1 MVAYFFGRLLS
12 RRSLNQVWAGSW
24 TPVSIQLSCLCVCV
38 WCVCVC
44 GVCVCVG
51 VCVGVFMLVCGVCV
65 CGCVH
70 ACVCVRACVH
80 TCMCAYVRE
89 VERER
94 ERGRLWRKLVHVCH
108 FLSVMMFC
116 FFDQALKHWFQ
127 TGWGMLCRWLDWYE
141 TGTVPGRN
149 WTIEQIKIWWKFTH
163 GRPVTIFIPHVHVWY
178 MAYISA
184 HVSLLS

>member
-1 MVAYFFGRLLS
+1 M
-12 RRSLNQVWAGSW
+12 
-24 TPVSIQLSCLCVCV
+24 
-38 WCVCVC
+38 CVC

-94 ERGRLWRKLVHVCH
+94 ERGRL
-108 FLSVMMFC
+108 
-116 FFDQALKHWFQ
+116 
-127 TGWGMLCRWLDWYE
+127 
-141 TGTVPGRN
+141 
-149 WTIEQIKIWWKFTH
+149 
-163 GRPVTIFIPHVHVWY
+163 
-178 MAYISA
+178 
-184 HVSLLS
+184 